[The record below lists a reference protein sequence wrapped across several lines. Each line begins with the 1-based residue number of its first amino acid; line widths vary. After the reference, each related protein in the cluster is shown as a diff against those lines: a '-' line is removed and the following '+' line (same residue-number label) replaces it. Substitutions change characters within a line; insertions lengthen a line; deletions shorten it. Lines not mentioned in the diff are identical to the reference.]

1 MLPALFSFN
10 HFPSPEEP
18 LYGNSPNLWDNTAL
32 DRHVQGLTALL
43 LSLKKKP
50 VIRYERMS
58 GMAKKLAGEIQVRCV
73 HCSMCLLFS
82 RPLRV

>member
-18 LYGNSPNLWDNTAL
+18 LYGSTPNVWHPAAL
-32 DRHVQGLTALL
+32 DRHVQGLAALL

-50 VIRYERMS
+50 LIRYERMS
-58 GMAKKLAGEIQVRCV
+58 GMAKKLAGEIQVRR
-73 HCSMCLLFS
+73 
-82 RPLRV
+82 RPLMFMCIIL